1 MVIYSC
7 EICGY
12 ETKHKET
19 FKRHLNRK
27 KPCQNE
33 TTVQSGPSK
42 TLNFPHFVPQKPS
55 FSLKKPSFSLISS
68 QQENDCIYCGKRFK
82 RKDNLKRHM
91 ERSCKIM
98 KFQMDELE
106 SKNMEL
112 ESENKQIKSKT
123 IELEKKIE
131 KLENTLNIGV
141 SNNDNGSNIN
151 QHINNVNINNAN
163 VNSGNTNNIH
173 TNITINSFGN
183 ESIDHL
189 NEQYFKNLLIL
200 PGMALQKLIKDIHCN
215 PEIPQN
221 HNLKKTNKNDKFI
234 QYYDGKDW
242 NIEDKR
248 KILDNLVEMTF
259 TILENT
265 ADRHEDIDQK
275 YLNRFEQFRDKFY
288 ENKEGVKTKNMS
300 AAEIMI
306 INNSKNLDKV
316 KE

>member
-7 EICGY
+7 ELCGY
-12 ETKHKET
+12 TTHHKPNFIKHQ
-19 FKRHLNRK
+19 NRK
-27 KPCQNE
+27 NSCINDILS
-33 TTVQSGPSK
+33 QSGPSK
-42 TLNFPHFVPQKPS
+42 TLNFPHFAPQKPS
-55 FSLKKPSFSLISS
+55 FSLPKPSFSLISG
-68 QQENDCIYCGKRFK
+68 QHENDCIYCGKRFK

-112 ESENKQIKSKT
+112 ESENQQIKSKT
-123 IELEKKIE
+123 LELEKKIE
-131 KLENTLNIGV
+131 SLENKMNDG
-141 SNNDNGSNIN
+141 NN
-151 QHINNVNINNAN
+151 NINNIGNLHQNINNGN
-163 VNSGNTNNIH
+163 VNSGNTHINN
-173 TNITINSFGN
+173 NITINSFGN
-183 ESIDHL
+183 ESIEHL
-189 NEQYFKNLLIL
+189 NDQYFKNLLIL
-200 PGMALQKLIKDIHCN
+200 PGTALQKLIKDIHCN
-215 PEIPQN
+215 PEMPQN

-234 QYYDGKDW
+234 EYYDGKDW
-242 NIEDKR
+242 NIEDKK

-306 INNSKNLDKV
+306 INNSKNSDKV